1 MITTAVGGGLV
12 QVATGG
18 KALEDKYKNVLGKNI
33 AKQMRATEE
42 DTIKA
47 YTDGLTQK
55 VAEHLAAIPEA
66 MQNEVEREQSKV
78 NALMDAANESEQER
92 RKKIEKLD
100 EIKESLSQIEARL
113 GEIEQQIQ

>member
-1 MITTAVGGGLV
+1 
-12 QVATGG
+12 
-18 KALEDKYKNVLGKNI
+18 
-33 AKQMRATEE
+33 
-42 DTIKA
+42 
-47 YTDGLTQK
+47 
-55 VAEHLAAIPEA
+55 

-100 EIKESLSQIEARL
+100 EIKENLSQIEARL